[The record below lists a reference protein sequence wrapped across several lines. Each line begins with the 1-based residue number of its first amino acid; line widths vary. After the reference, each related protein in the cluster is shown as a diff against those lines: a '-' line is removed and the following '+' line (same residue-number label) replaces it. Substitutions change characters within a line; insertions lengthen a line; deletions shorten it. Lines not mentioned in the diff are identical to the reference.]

1 MDYRAPEI
9 SRQNATVTR
18 QFRCPLGLRST
29 KVLDHLHSSLALLRR
44 EAKSLDKNV
53 SPCVS
58 DVMGCVRSIIDPAR
72 ASSTSAANE
81 PTPRHNCSGWIDRDP
96 GIQVRVASGAGRRQI
111 SSSHALQV
119 SEILVAGMGALNL
132 RAEVAH

>member
-1 MDYRAPEI
+1 MDYRAPEM

-44 EAKSLDKNV
+44 EAKSLLVDKNV

-58 DVMGCVRSIIDPAR
+58 DVMGRVRSIIDPAR

-81 PTPRHNCSGWIDRDP
+81 PTPRHNCSGWIDRDA

-132 RAEVAH
+132 RAEV